1 MIEEWMWLIWLA
13 VFVAALVF
21 EAMGTEI
28 ISIWFAGGAIVAMI
42 MSFIPGVEWWL
53 QLIVFVVVSVAL
65 LIFMRPVLSKMV
77 KRDIIPSNADTMVG
91 KKGTVKVAITAL
103 NHGEVEVDGVVWTAI
118 STKDGEEIA
127 EGAVVKVLSISGN
140 KLIVTLNK

>member
-21 EAMGTEI
+21 EAMSTEI